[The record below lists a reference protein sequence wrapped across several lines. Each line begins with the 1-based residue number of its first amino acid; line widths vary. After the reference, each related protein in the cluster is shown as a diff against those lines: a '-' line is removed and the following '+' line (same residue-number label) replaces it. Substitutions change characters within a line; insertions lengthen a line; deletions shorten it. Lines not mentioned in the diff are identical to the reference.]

1 MQLSKN
7 LTLSEACVTSSMA
20 DNTPSQQA
28 IANLKQVAE
37 KVFQKCRDHFNK
49 PLRVNSGFRSHI
61 VNKNCGGAFN
71 SQHLTGQALDLDF
84 GNKADNKALFDYI
97 RHNLMFDQVIYEA
110 GDDVGPNW
118 VHVSYN
124 GAFNRRE
131 VLRMTKVNGKSVYKK
146 L

>member
-1 MQLSKN
+1 MELSKN

-97 RHNLMFDQVIYEA
+97 RHNLMFDQLIKENDYA
-110 GDDVGPNW
+110 W
-118 VHVSYN
+118 IHVSYN

-131 VLRMTKVNGKSVYKK
+131 VLEMKKVNGKSKYTK

>member
-1 MQLSKN
+1 MELSKN

-49 PLRVNSGFRSHI
+49 PLRVNSGYRSHI

-97 RHNLMFDQVIYEA
+97 RHNLMFDQLINENDYS
-110 GDDVGPNW
+110 W
-118 VHVSYN
+118 IHCSYN

-131 VLRMTKVNGKSVYKK
+131 VLEMKKVNGKSKYTK

>member
-28 IANLKQVAE
+28 VANLKQVAE

-49 PLRVNSGFRSHI
+49 PLRVNSGYRSHI

-97 RHNLMFDQVIYEA
+97 RHNLMFDQCINEMDYS
-110 GDDVGPNW
+110 W
-118 VHVSYN
+118 IHCSYN

-131 VLRMTKVNGKSVYKK
+131 VLEMKKVNGKSKYTK